1 MQRIVAGALL
11 FGLMMAPP
19 VAVASEIGLA
29 APLSGPYA
37 RLGEQLKTGVTA
49 AGSAVEI
56 ADDGCSA
63 EGGKAAA
70 NALLAAEVKIVVGFV
85 CTEALETALPVL
97 SAAGVPVITPAVRAT
112 QFADT
117 RSRTGFLFYRL
128 APRADSDA
136 TATAAILRARWGN
149 EPFAILDDG
158 APANRTLAESF
169 RLAMEA
175 NGPKAVLAESY
186 RPGQESQLGIVKR
199 VLGADAAHVFV
210 AGERADIAVIAASYA
225 DYREHSAALVRPLE
239 IAAGETLRAAPDGIE
254 LPGDVLMIAPPDW
267 SQEGDAAALAAI
279 RAGGAE
285 PDGYAVPAYAA
296 AQIALAALAA
306 GGDLADV
313 LSATAFQ
320 TAVGPVTFDEK
331 GEWAESRWELFISS
345 LDKFVLDH

>member
-1 MQRIVAGALL
+1 MQRIVAGAIL
-11 FGLMMAPP
+11 FGLLMAPP
-19 VAVASEIGLA
+19 GAVASEIGLA

-37 RLGEQLKTGVTA
+37 RLGEQLKTGATA
-49 AGSAVEI
+49 AGSSVEI

-63 EGGKAAA
+63 DGGKGAA
-70 NALLAAEVKIVVGFV
+70 NALLAAGVKIVVGFV
-85 CTEALETALPVL
+85 CTEALEAALPVL

-136 TATAAILRARWGN
+136 TATAAILKARWGN
-149 EPFAILDDG
+149 EIFAILDDG

-175 NGPKAVLAESY
+175 DGPKAVLVESY
-186 RPGQESQLGIVKR
+186 RPGLESQLGIVKR

-210 AGERADIAVIAASYA
+210 AGERADIAAIAASYA
-225 DYREHSAALVRPLE
+225 DNREHSAALVRPLD
-239 IAAGETLRAAPDGIE
+239 IASGESLRAAPDGIL
-254 LPGDVLMIAPPDW
+254 LPGDVLMVAPPDW

-285 PDGYAVPAYAA
+285 PDGYSVSAYAA
-296 AQIALAALAA
+296 AQVANAALAA
-306 GGDLADV
+306 GGDPSGA
-313 LSATAFQ
+313 LSATTFQ

-331 GEWAESRWELFISS
+331 GEWRESRWELFVSQF
-345 LDKFVLDH
+345 DKFVLDH